1 MNKPTIILKQYLIM
15 PIIATEERIKEIEV
29 EIQKNQSDVS
39 LNGLFLMLVSY
50 IESMKKEIIMYFLKY
65 HPEKI
70 DVRTIEVD
78 LLILKE
84 SDDFDLMKILIVDYI
99 EKMQYWKLKKLFYSA
114 LQIEKP
120 SNHNEIGQI
129 VKKRNELIHKNLE
142 IDYKLGEVKKT
153 TITAEYLKSSLDEYN
168 SFITHLKSSISVSF
182 NHYTK
187 LNALKNLWHYTFKTS
202 LCSDFTDY
210 WHIDEKNDA
219 LGGCKYP
226 KIAEDLSK
234 IEKFM
239 LQIWRSQVCGA
250 KLEFPYMISIDR
262 HFQKCFFMFLKL
274 SKDIFLY

>member
-70 DVRTIEVD
+70 DAKTIEVD

-84 SDDFDLMKILIVDYI
+84 SDDFDLMKSLIVDYT
-99 EKMQYWKLKKLFYSA
+99 EKMPNWKLRKLFYSA

-120 SNHNEIGQI
+120 SNHNEISKI

-142 IDYKLGEVKKT
+142 IDYKIGEVTKA
-153 TITAEYLKSSLDEYN
+153 TITVEYLKSSLDEYN
-168 SFITHLKSSISVSF
+168 SFISDLKSSISISF

-219 LGGCKYP
+219 LVGCKYP
-226 KIAEDLSK
+226 RVAEALSS

-239 LQIWRSQVCGA
+239 LEIWRSQVCHA
-250 KLEFPYMISIDR
+250 KLDFPNMISIDT
-262 HFQKCFFMFLKL
+262 HFQRCFFMFLKL
-274 SKDIFLY
+274 SNDTFLY